1 MATKHY
7 KLAALETTYVSLSI
21 LEPVGFTHSHTV
33 QHNLNWTSVIVGPS
47 QSHLALIDGR
57 YLVHLGKRSAS
68 SGLWVCL
75 TFLNVGLHI
84 FFQQMP
90 YWLNSSDQLNS
101 TRKKKKVLESIF
113 NTITFSR
120 EGGIFDNDQSGKDE
134 GRINQFKL

>member
-1 MATKHY
+1 MREPGKCTIPVLLHQEAKLPLQLGGTFMWKHMATKHY

-68 SGLWVCL
+68 SGL
-75 TFLNVGLHI
+75 
-84 FFQQMP
+84 
-90 YWLNSSDQLNS
+90 
-101 TRKKKKVLESIF
+101 
-113 NTITFSR
+113 
-120 EGGIFDNDQSGKDE
+120 
-134 GRINQFKL
+134 